1 MESVPP
7 LATAPA
13 GGQQPPVSALP
24 EASARIYALGAPLP
38 ADVGDALVIALGADD
53 APEPPIMGV
62 PPFDVRAKAAESL
75 EEAGSTN
82 TPL

>member
-1 MESVPP
+1 M
-7 LATAPA
+7 A
-13 GGQQPPVSALP
+13 
-24 EASARIYALGAPLP
+24 GAPLP

-62 PPFDVRAKAAESL
+62 LPFDVRAKAAESL